1 VPSAA
6 ETPADTAAAHAP
18 TSRAYLIAGAGG
30 MLGTAL
36 QHVLA
41 ERGAVFSAPAEGA
54 FDITD
59 PVAVSHVL
67 AEFVAGLDSGTSG
80 VLVNAAAYTDVEA
93 AESNDELAYLVNSH
107 GPALLARGAREN
119 GLAFAH
125 VSTDFVFDGR
135 KDGAY
140 TEDDDTNPLSVYGAS
155 KLAGEIAVE
164 QEYPEAVIA
173 RTAWVF
179 GPGGAN
185 FPLKIVAAARTR
197 PSLSVVTDEV
207 GSPTYT
213 LDLAT
218 GLLGLVDA
226 GASGIYHLAGSGSCS
241 RFELAVDVLSRAGLG
256 AVAVEP
262 VTSDAFPTAAARPL
276 NSVLDCSKAAR
287 IGVVMP
293 EWSDALARFAA
304 SGAFAG

>member
-1 VPSAA
+1 MPN
-6 ETPADTAAAHAP
+6 
-18 TSRAYLIAGAGG
+18 AYLIAGAGG

-36 QHVLA
+36 QRVLA
-41 ERGAVFSAPAEGA
+41 ERGLSFSAPGEAE

-59 PVAVSHVL
+59 PVAVRHRL
-67 AEFVAGLDSGTSG
+67 AEFAAGLAPDTRG
-80 VLVNAAAYTDVEA
+80 VVVNAAAYTNVEA
-93 AESNDELAYLVNSH
+93 AEDNSDLAYLVNSH
-107 GPALLARGAREN
+107 GPALLAREAREQ

-135 KDGAY
+135 KEGAY

-164 QEYPEAVIA
+164 QEYPEAVIV

-179 GPGGAN
+179 GPGGVN
-185 FPLKIVAAARTR
+185 FPTKIVAAARTR

-213 LDLAT
+213 IDLAA

-226 GASGIYHLAGSGSCS
+226 GANGLYHLAGAGSCS
-241 RFELAVDVLSRAGLG
+241 RFELARGRSSWRGSARSRSSRSRATHS
-256 AVAVEP
+256 P
-262 VTSDAFPTAAARPL
+262 
-276 NSVLDCSKAAR
+276 
-287 IGVVMP
+287 
-293 EWSDALARFAA
+293 
-304 SGAFAG
+304 